1 MDDDDYDL
9 DASVM
14 KDFTRYKAEFIRQKM
29 REANLEWY
37 YSNPIRFEEDLR
49 FLIEEWTTQ
58 NPGSLESI
66 RNSLIK
72 IAKGLP
78 ILKPEN

>member
-1 MDDDDYDL
+1 MDDDYDL

-14 KDFTRYKAEFIRQKM
+14 KDFTRYKAEFIRQRM
-29 REANLEWY
+29 RDANLEWY

-49 FLIEEWTTQ
+49 FLIDEWTTE

-72 IAKGLP
+72 IAEGLP